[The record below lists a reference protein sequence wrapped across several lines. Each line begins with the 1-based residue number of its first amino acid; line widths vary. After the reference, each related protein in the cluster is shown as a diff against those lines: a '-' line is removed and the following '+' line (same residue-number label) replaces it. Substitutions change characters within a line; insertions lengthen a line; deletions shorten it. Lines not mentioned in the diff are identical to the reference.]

1 MFLAKL
7 LRISFI
13 DPDHYLDNVSGQGLN
28 DDGSVKDYNLV
39 SGYWSVYQLSPTTYL
54 RLGEQKMQIFAIN
67 DVDLK
72 QMMQSDLTRQLS
84 QNPLLYDLATIY
96 EKINNE
102 QIINQFLLTQNHY
115 QLVYK
120 HQLMKTL
127 IKDLETVGDFD
138 DQGLFLEQLNSEQK
152 QIINQAFSDF
162 QSANT
167 QLVINDFQANQA
179 KGLDQVS
186 DHLLNLLEQ
195 NHYYEFK
202 IVSQNQ
208 VNQVYWQTDYKNFQG
223 GILGIEAIEKQ
234 FLDRYQKLI
243 HY

>member
-1 MFLAKL
+1 
-7 LRISFI
+7 
-13 DPDHYLDNVSGQGLN
+13 
-28 DDGSVKDYNLV
+28 
-39 SGYWSVYQLSPTTYL
+39 
-54 RLGEQKMQIFAIN
+54 MQIFAIN

-72 QMMQSDLTRQLS
+72 QMMQSDLTKQLS
-84 QNPLLYDLATIY
+84 ESPLLYDLATIY

-120 HQLMKTL
+120 YQLMKTL

-162 QSANT
+162 QSANS

-202 IVSQNQ
+202 TVIQNQ
-208 VNQVYWQTDYKNFQG
+208 VNQLY
-223 GILGIEAIEKQ
+223 
-234 FLDRYQKLI
+234 
-243 HY
+243 